1 MELKAGYKSTELG
14 VLPIDWKVQTIESVM
29 SEISMGP
36 FGSDI
41 KVSNFV
47 AFGVPVLS
55 GLNVRSERLLDSFT
69 NFVTPEK
76 AKDLKKAVARRG
88 DVVITHRG
96 TLGQISYI
104 PVDSEFDRYVISQ
117 SQFRVRF
124 NLSAVLPNWIAL
136 YFLSP
141 LGSAKLLEGK
151 GHTGVP
157 ALAQATTKFRQ
168 LHIPLPSL
176 DEQRAIA
183 TALSD
188 VDALIAGLEKLIAKK
203 RDLKQAAMQQLLTG
217 QTRLPGFSGEWTVK
231 RFSEVAA
238 LKNGYI
244 FRSETYLSTGNYKV
258 ITIANVQDGY
268 MAAEFCNVVGAPPK
282 DIQPHQELKIGDILI
297 SMTGNVGRVC
307 RVSEDN
313 CLLNQRVGKLVPMA
327 IDGDFLFAVLCSPS
341 FTESM
346 IGTAKGGAQP
356 NLSAMDINEYE
367 FRMPMNIAEQSAIA
381 TVITDINAELSAL
394 EFRQAKTREIKQ
406 GMMQDLLTGRTRLL

>member
-1 MELKAGYKSTELG
+1 MEMKAGSKQTDIGIIPEDWDCVPSSEVAAFFGGNAFKGDAAVGHG
-14 VLPIDWKVQTIESVM
+14 VKWLKIANVGKQRVLWDAPSFLPIAYVNDFE
-29 SEISMGP
+29 
-36 FGSDI
+36 DY
-41 KVSNFV
+41 
-47 AFGVPVLS
+47 VLY
-55 GLNVRSERLLDSFT
+55 
-69 NFVTPEK
+69 
-76 AKDLKKAVARRG
+76 AG
-88 DVVITHRG
+88 DVVMALTRPILDDELKIAKLSKEDAPALLNQRVAKVIASSRADIDFIYHVLQTRFFVASMKDAMAG
-96 TLGQISYI
+96 SDPPNIGSKTLGGIL
-104 PVDSEFDRYVISQ
+104 V
-117 SQFRVRF
+117 
-124 NLSAVLPNWIAL
+124 AVP
-136 YFLSP
+136 
-141 LGSAKLLEGK
+141 GSL
-151 GHTGVP
+151 
-157 ALAQATTKFRQ
+157 Q
-168 LHIPLPSL
+168 
-176 DEQRAIA
+176 EQRAIS

-231 RFSEVAA
+231 RFGEVAA
-238 LKNGYI
+238 LRNGYM

-327 IDGDFLFAVLCSPS
+327 IDGDYLFAVLCSPS

-367 FRMPMNIAEQSAIA
+367 FRMPMNIAEQAAIA

-394 EFRQAKTREIKQ
+394 EFRQAKIREIKQ